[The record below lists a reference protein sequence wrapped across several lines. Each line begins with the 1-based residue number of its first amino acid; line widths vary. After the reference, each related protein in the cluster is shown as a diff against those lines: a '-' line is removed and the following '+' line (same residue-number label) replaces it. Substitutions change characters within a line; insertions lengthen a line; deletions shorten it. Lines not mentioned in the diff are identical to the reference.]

1 MILEDQVARN
11 LNIRCLPPPVAAGE
25 ASARNP
31 TRRLDIPSILSESRR
46 MDRPKRDSA
55 RRKLSSPPEPAA
67 DRTRRGGASAS
78 LASEQPDMTE
88 EEALRQAQPWP

>member
-1 MILEDQVARN
+1 
-11 LNIRCLPPPVAAGE
+11 
-25 ASARNP
+25 
-31 TRRLDIPSILSESRR
+31 

-88 EEALRQAQPWP
+88 EEALRQAQPWPWP

>member
-31 TRRLDIPSILSESRR
+31 LASSILSESRR